1 MVVGITIQGR
11 WLGVFV
17 VRNGHGISA
26 SARTPQDPDFP
37 SVRPLA
43 PVACSRNFPCT
54 SAVLI
59 VRPIIVGSAR
69 PVRAVGDP
77 TDAAPPCSRG
87 SSSSSSPRACSSHSS
102 PRQSSPRRTTHP
114 RHQGRASGA
123 ICSRRPRP
131 LRSPVLSSATR
142 ADTARRLRQFDFE
155 SATASRRRP
164 A

>member
-17 VRNGHGISA
+17 VRNGHYISA
-26 SARTPQDPDFP
+26 SARTPQVPDFP

-43 PVACSRNFPCT
+43 PVAYSRNFPCT

-59 VRPIIVGSAR
+59 VRPIIVGPAR

-77 TDAAPPCSRG
+77 TAAAPPCSRG

-123 ICSRRPRP
+123 ICSWDCERRVLHPPIAKPCPDSCVPRLIDWTP
-131 LRSPVLSSATR
+131 DRKV
-142 ADTARRLRQFDFE
+142 
-155 SATASRRRP
+155 
-164 A
+164 